1 MTPVSFGGCFGW
13 LHTPRAVPAG
23 DVAALICQPVGY
35 DALLSHCSLRVLAD
49 DLAAAGYPTLRF
61 DYPGTGDACDE
72 GVEAVG
78 GHWKAWRKS
87 VDEAADWLK
96 QRTGA
101 RRLIVCGLR
110 AGALFASL
118 AASERADVAGL
129 ILLEPVLRGRSYLRQ
144 LFIEA
149 QLRTGRP
156 IPPGVGLVFRE
167 FRFTA
172 ATVSDLSA
180 CDLREVHLR
189 PDQKVAI
196 FAQGDT
202 RPIAECA
209 EAWTEHGTQVTG
221 FDWEGLEPLL
231 RHNILDENSLAD
243 CRRIVS
249 WARENV
255 PASPAP
261 PPAASPPAPAELH
274 PAGCIETPL
283 LFGEG
288 KRLFGMLCRPLPRP
302 DRAPTDT
309 LVIIANGGRD
319 PHYGAA
325 RHAVYFARRLAQ
337 AGVASL
343 RMDFAGLGDSL
354 GPPGQEN
361 VLSSM
366 FGLSRTGDFAAALDV
381 LEGMGFHRFGAQGL
395 CAGAFHSFHAALA
408 DPRLSMLLLINMPL
422 FTMPEVGALDYLN
435 FREMSPSSSL
445 RKVFR
450 PRSWISLYKR
460 RKDLGPILR
469 VQAARVHA
477 QVTTRLRHLASAL
490 GIIDDPTFAESALA
504 QLCGRSVR
512 TLFLFSRDEG
522 DIDAFKQEF
531 GSPEKALRR
540 YPGATWH
547 IVREL
552 DHDLTLFDGRA
563 IAENVMIN
571 FVKAKDGAEPASRRI
586 QANEALA

>member
-13 LHTPRAVPAG
+13 LHTPRAVAAG
-23 DVAALICQPVGY
+23 DVAVLICQPVGY

-49 DLAAAGYPTLRF
+49 DLAAAGYPSLRF
-61 DYPGTGDACDE
+61 DYPGTGDSCDDD
-72 GVEAVG
+72 VDAAG
-78 GHWKAWRKS
+78 GHWKAWRQS
-87 VDEAADWLK
+87 VDHAADWLK

-167 FRFTA
+167 FKFSP

-180 CDLREVHLR
+180 CDLREVQLR
-189 PDQKVAI
+189 PDLKVAI

-209 EAWTEHGTQVTG
+209 EAWTERGTQVTG

-249 WARENV
+249 WARKAV
-255 PASPAP
+255 PASETPPAP
-261 PPAASPPAPAELH
+261 ATAPPPAELH
-274 PAGCIETPL
+274 PAGCVETPL
-283 LFGEG
+283 LFGES
-288 KRLFGMLCRPLPRP
+288 KRLFGVLCRPARGTP
-302 DRAPTDT
+302 DTV
-309 LVIIANGGRD
+309 VIIANGGRD

-325 RHAVYFARRLAQ
+325 RHAVYFARRLAL
-337 AGVASL
+337 AGIASL

-361 VLSSM
+361 VLSHM
-366 FGLSRTGDFAAALDV
+366 FALSRTGDFSAALDV
-381 LEGMGFHRFGAQGL
+381 LEGMGYHRFGAQGL
-395 CAGAFHSFHAALA
+395 CAGAYHSFHAALA
-408 DPRLSMLLLINMPL
+408 DPRLTMLMLINMPL
-422 FTMPEVGALDYLN
+422 FTVPEVGALDYLS
-435 FREMSPSSSL
+435 FREMGPASFL
-445 RKVFR
+445 RKLVR
-450 PRSWISLYKR
+450 LSSWISLVRR
-460 RKDLGPILR
+460 RKELGAILR
-469 VQAARVHA
+469 VQAGRLHA
-477 QVTTRLRHLASAL
+477 QAITRFRHLGAAL
-490 GIIDDPTFAESALA
+490 GVVDDPTFAERALA
-504 QLCGRSVR
+504 DLCTRGVR

-531 GSPEKALRR
+531 GNPEKALRR

-571 FVKAKDGAEPASRRI
+571 FVKAKDGSEAATRRYHP
-586 QANEALA
+586 NEALA

>member
-1 MTPVSFGGCFGW
+1 MTPVSFAGCFGW
-13 LHTPRAVPAG
+13 LHTPRAVAVG

-49 DLAAAGYPTLRF
+49 DLAAAGYPALRF
-61 DYPGTGDACDE
+61 DYPSTGDSCDE
-72 GVEAVG
+72 DVETAG
-78 GHWKAWRKS
+78 GHWKAWRQS
-87 VDEAADWLK
+87 VDQAADWLK
-96 QRTGA
+96 ARTGA

-118 AASERADVAGL
+118 AASERSDIAGL

-167 FRFTA
+167 FKFSP
-172 ATVSDLSA
+172 ATVAELSA
-180 CDLREVHLR
+180 CDLREVRLR
-189 PDQKVAI
+189 PDLKVAI
-196 FAQGDT
+196 FAQGDMRLT
-202 RPIAECA
+202 AECA
-209 EAWTEHGTQVTG
+209 EAWTERGTQVTG

-249 WARENV
+249 WVRENV
-255 PASPAP
+255 PASNT
-261 PPAASPPAPAELH
+261 PPAPAVVPAAAELH
-274 PAGCIETPL
+274 PAGCSETPL
-283 LFGEG
+283 LFGDG
-288 KRLFGMLCRPLPRP
+288 GRLFGVLCRPARATP
-302 DRAPTDT
+302 DTV
-309 LVIIANGGRD
+309 VIIANGGRD

-325 RHAVYFARRLAQ
+325 RHAVYFARRLAR
-337 AGVASL
+337 AGIASL

-361 VLSSM
+361 VLSHM
-366 FGLSRTGDFAAALDV
+366 FLLSRNGDFAAALDR
-381 LEGMGFHRFGAQGL
+381 LEEMGYRRFGAQGL
-395 CAGAFHSFHAALA
+395 CAGAYHSFHAALT

-422 FTMPEVGALDYLN
+422 FTVPEVGALDYLN

-445 RKVFR
+445 RKLFR
-450 PRSWISLYKR
+450 LRSWISLVKR
-460 RKDLGPILR
+460 RNELGAILR
-469 VQAARVHA
+469 VQAARLQA
-477 QVTTRLRHLASAL
+477 QAITRLRHLAAAL
-490 GIIDDPTFAESALA
+490 GIIDDPTFAENALA
-504 QLCGRSVR
+504 QLCGRGVR
-512 TLFLFSRDEG
+512 TLFLFSRDDG

-531 GSPEKALRR
+531 GNPDKALRR

-571 FVKAKDGAEPASRRI
+571 FVKAKDAGEAASRRYH
-586 QANEALA
+586 ANEALA

>member
-13 LHTPRAVPAG
+13 LHMPRAGQSG
-23 DVAALICQPVGY
+23 DVAVLICQPVGY
-35 DALLSHCSLRVLAD
+35 DALLSHCSLRLLAD
-49 DLAAAGYPTLRF
+49 DLAAAGYPALRF
-61 DYPGTGDACDE
+61 DYPGTGDACDDQ
-72 GVEAVG
+72 VETAG
-78 GHWKAWRKS
+78 GHWKAWRQS
-87 VDEAADWLK
+87 VDQAADWLRS
-96 QRTGA
+96 QTGA
-101 RRLIVCGLR
+101 RQLVICGLR
-110 AGALFASL
+110 AGALLATL
-118 AASERADVAGL
+118 AAAARSDVAAL

-167 FRFTA
+167 FKFSP
-172 ATVSDLSA
+172 ATVTQLSA
-180 CDLREVHLR
+180 CDLRDVRLR
-189 PDQKVAI
+189 ADQKVAI

-209 EAWTEHGTQVTG
+209 EAWTERGTEVTG

-231 RHNILDENSLAD
+231 RHNILEENSLAD

-249 WARENV
+249 WVGENV
-255 PASPAP
+255 PGTTL
-261 PPAASPPAPAELH
+261 PAAPAVAPPAELR

-283 LFGEG
+283 QFGDA
-288 KRLFGMLCRPLPRP
+288 KRLFGMLCRPE
-302 DRAPTDT
+302 RAATDT

-325 RHAVYFARRLAQ
+325 RHAVFFARRLAR

-361 VLSSM
+361 VLTHM
-366 FGLSRTGDFAAALDV
+366 FSLGRDGDFAAALDL
-381 LEGMGFHRFGAQGL
+381 LEGMGYRRFGAQGL
-395 CAGAFHSFHAALA
+395 CAGAYHSFHAALA
-408 DPRLSMLLLINMPL
+408 DPRLSVLLLINMPL
-422 FTMPEVGALDYLN
+422 FTVPEVGALDYLN
-435 FREMSPSSSL
+435 FREMSPQSFL
-445 RKVFR
+445 RKL
-450 PRSWISLYKR
+450 PRLGSWISLVQR
-460 RKDLGPILR
+460 RKELGAILR

-477 QVTTRLRHLASAL
+477 QAVTRLRHLGAAL
-490 GIIDDPTFAESALA
+490 GIVDDPTFAESALA
-504 QLCGRSVR
+504 QLSARGVR

-531 GSPEKALRR
+531 GNPDKALRK

-571 FVKAKDGAEPASRRI
+571 FIKAKDGGEAASRRY
-586 QANEALA
+586 QPNEALA